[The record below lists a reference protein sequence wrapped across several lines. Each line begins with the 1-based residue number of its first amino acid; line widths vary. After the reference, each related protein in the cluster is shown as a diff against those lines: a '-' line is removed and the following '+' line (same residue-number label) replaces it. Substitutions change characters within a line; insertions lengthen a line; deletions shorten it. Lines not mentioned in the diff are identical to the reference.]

1 MILTDEQNKIIEAMK
16 RPDCKL
22 IKINAV
28 SGAGKSSTLVEIAK
42 ALNVKSGLYI
52 SYNKA
57 IATEAS
63 EKFSAEVLCKTIHS
77 LAYGYTMSSFPLR
90 LVPTLKARMIT
101 ESIPAIRKSFLVDIL
116 SKYMLSREITIA
128 DFVEKYYKDKVS
140 EDEII
145 LMRDYFIK
153 MKEGKIE
160 CSHDFYLKLFHILMH
175 HKIIKTP
182 EYDILMMDE
191 SGDIT
196 GASLEIFKLIR
207 ANKKVMVGDSC
218 LPGNSKI
225 KTSNGWRN
233 IISIVKDIESKKEVK
248 VWSYNHN
255 NDTFEFKKVVGSLR
269 TGKKQCYKLK
279 TTRSSLECTAN
290 HKIATPYGYKRL
302 DELKI
307 GDLILK
313 DGDINLSNTKTT
325 LNNDQYQVLLG
336 SFLGDG
342 YIDYQDKLKKVG
354 RLNISHSEKQ
364 KNYLEWKAKSFNSL
378 ASLSQESCKK
388 TINGSTCNIQNQFS
402 FTSKLFVLEETV
414 TLKSIEKLDL
424 LGLAVWVMDDGS
436 LRNSYSKDD
445 IKFSITIDSNSFSLE
460 ENNYLV
466 SIIKNNFNLNATV
479 QKTKDF
485 YRINFNKENSIKLR
499 ELISPFVS
507 NDFTGKFKHKCS
519 NVEELD
525 NNNVNY
531 TVDVI
536 TSIEKTRTTE
546 TYDIEVE
553 DNHNFITSMTAQE
566 STACGIL
573 VHNCQNIYSF
583 NQTINGFEAFAD
595 EGTQMT
601 LSQSFRVST
610 SLSPYVKE
618 FCNTYLDQNM
628 DFEGFPYKALP
639 KPNDITMF
647 YIARTNSG
655 IISRMIEL
663 DLQKKRYNL
672 TRPVYS
678 IFALPLLLM
687 RLNKTPDSE
696 IREPEFKFLEADMK
710 DWLSSPKIRKDFD
723 SPLKYILS
731 EHSDDQNIISA
742 MNLLRKFS
750 PWQIVQT
757 YTKAKEH
764 EKSSTT
770 YKITVTSAHSSKGLT
785 KI

>member
-42 ALNVKSGLYI
+42 ALKIKSGLYI

-196 GASLEIFKLIR
+196 GVSLEIFKLIR
-207 ANKKVMVGDSC
+207 ANKKVMVGDS
-218 LPGNSKI
+218 
-225 KTSNGWRN
+225 
-233 IISIVKDIESKKEVK
+233 
-248 VWSYNHN
+248 
-255 NDTFEFKKVVGSLR
+255 
-269 TGKKQCYKLK
+269 Q
-279 TTRSSLECTAN
+279 
-290 HKIATPYGYKRL
+290 
-302 DELKI
+302 
-307 GDLILK
+307 
-313 DGDINLSNTKTT
+313 
-325 LNNDQYQVLLG
+325 
-336 SFLGDG
+336 
-342 YIDYQDKLKKVG
+342 
-354 RLNISHSEKQ
+354 
-364 KNYLEWKAKSFNSL
+364 
-378 ASLSQESCKK
+378 
-388 TINGSTCNIQNQFS
+388 
-402 FTSKLFVLEETV
+402 
-414 TLKSIEKLDL
+414 
-424 LGLAVWVMDDGS
+424 
-436 LRNSYSKDD
+436 
-445 IKFSITIDSNSFSLE
+445 
-460 ENNYLV
+460 
-466 SIIKNNFNLNATV
+466 
-479 QKTKDF
+479 
-485 YRINFNKENSIKLR
+485 
-499 ELISPFVS
+499 
-507 NDFTGKFKHKCS
+507 
-519 NVEELD
+519 
-525 NNNVNY
+525 
-531 TVDVI
+531 
-536 TSIEKTRTTE
+536 
-546 TYDIEVE
+546 
-553 DNHNFITSMTAQE
+553 
-566 STACGIL
+566 
-573 VHNCQNIYSF
+573 QNIYSF
-583 NQTINGFEAFAD
+583 NQTINGFEALSD
-595 EGTQMT
+595 EGEQLT

-610 SLSPYVKE
+610 SLAPYVKE
-618 FCNTYLDQNM
+618 FCNTYLDPHM
-628 DFEGFPYKALP
+628 DFEGFPYKAMPEP
-639 KPNDITMF
+639 KDITMF

-663 DLQKKRYNL
+663 DLQGRRYNL

-678 IFALPLLLM
+678 IFALPLLLL

-696 IREPEFKFLEADMK
+696 IRELEFKFLEADMK
-710 DWLSSPKIRKDFD
+710 EWMTNPDVRKTNE
-723 SPLKYILS
+723 SPLAYILS
-731 EHSDDQNIISA
+731 QHSDDTNISSA

-750 PWQIVQT
+750 PWQIIQT
-757 YTKAKEH
+757 YQNAKSH

-770 YKITVTSAHSSKGLT
+770 YKITITSAHSSKGLQADIVQIEPDLNEALHKVIERQQNAAKERLKADKEIYGSKFEFKYEKHALFNLVEPDMSLLPKDAIEEFRLYYVAIT
-785 KI
+785 RAKFQLQHAEWLTSQEVLTTTISMMHSRGNF

>member
-1 MILTDEQNKIIEAMK
+1 
-16 RPDCKL
+16 
-22 IKINAV
+22 
-28 SGAGKSSTLVEIAK
+28 
-42 ALNVKSGLYI
+42 
-52 SYNKA
+52 
-57 IATEAS
+57 
-63 EKFSAEVLCKTIHS
+63 
-77 LAYGYTMSSFPLR
+77 
-90 LVPTLKARMIT
+90 
-101 ESIPAIRKSFLVDIL
+101 
-116 SKYMLSREITIA
+116 MLSREITIA

-196 GASLEIFKLIR
+196 GVSLEIFKLIR

-225 KTSNGWRN
+225 KTSTGWRN
-233 IISIVKDIESKKEVK
+233 ILSIVKDIESKKEVK
-248 VWSYNHN
+248 VWSHN
-255 NDTFEFKKVVGSLR
+255 NNSDTFEFKKVIGSLR

-279 TTRSSLECTAN
+279 TTRSSLECTSN

-307 GDLILK
+307 GD
-313 DGDINLSNTKTT
+313 S
-325 LNNDQYQVLLG
+325 VHSEPEVG
-336 SFLGDG
+336 SFV
-342 YIDYQDKLKKVG
+342 I
-354 RLNISHSEKQ
+354 
-364 KNYLEWKAKSFNSL
+364 
-378 ASLSQESCKK
+378 
-388 TINGSTCNIQNQFS
+388 
-402 FTSKLFVLEETV
+402 
-414 TLKSIEKLDL
+414 
-424 LGLAVWVMDDGS
+424 
-436 LRNSYSKDD
+436 
-445 IKFSITIDSNSFSLE
+445 
-460 ENNYLV
+460 
-466 SIIKNNFNLNATV
+466 
-479 QKTKDF
+479 
-485 YRINFNKENSIKLR
+485 
-499 ELISPFVS
+499 
-507 NDFTGKFKHKCS
+507 
-519 NVEELD
+519 
-525 NNNVNY
+525 

-536 TSIEKTRTTE
+536 TSVEKTRTTE
-546 TYDIEVE
+546 TYDIEVK
-553 DNHNFITSMTAQE
+553 DNHNFVASMTAQK

-583 NQTINGFEAFAD
+583 NQTINGFEALSD
-595 EGTQMT
+595 EGEQLT

-610 SLSPYVKE
+610 SLAPYVKE
-618 FCNTYLDQNM
+618 FCNTYLDPHM
-628 DFEGFPYKALP
+628 DFEGFPYKAMP
-639 KPNDITMF
+639 EQKDITMF

-663 DLQKKRYNL
+663 DLQGRRYNL

-678 IFALPLLLM
+678 IFALPLLLL

-710 DWLSSPKIRKDFD
+710 EWMTNPDVRKTNE
-723 SPLKYILS
+723 SPLAYILS
-731 EHSDDQNIISA
+731 QHSDDTNISSA

-750 PWQIVQT
+750 PWQIIQT
-757 YTKAKEH
+757 YQNAKSH